1 MQPVKLGARVW
12 CLHATVGLLGLMAA
26 GACTCAQTV
35 IGTPQEMNDRI
46 KALSASARYL
56 PHDYIIGS
64 GDTINIEVYD
74 VKELSREVRV
84 SQTGTIGLPLI
95 PVRLQVKGLT
105 ETQAEQKIAEV
116 LQANGLVSHP
126 EVSVSV
132 KDRKSKPITVV
143 GAVPHPMVYQAERP
157 ITLLEV
163 LAEAGGVAPDAGDT
177 VIVTR
182 PISEPPDTLPTPAI
196 SSPAISNE
204 DVIPPPAQDVIPPS
218 PKNNVPAS
226 GASAVDPSQ
235 AMTSIAPVTPA
246 PDTNFPSAEMA
257 AKDAPMP
264 TMPPPL
270 SNTIT
275 VNLNQLM
282 ESGDPVNNIILQT
295 GDIVTVPHAGI
306 VYVLGAVGKPGGF
319 VLANDRA
326 QMTTLK
332 MLALAGG
339 LNHTAKS
346 NRAVIIRRD
355 RQGQQHEQMV
365 DLKKVVERKAEDVR
379 LEASD
384 ILYVPD
390 STAKKALYKAGEAA
404 IGIGTGVALY
414 RVAYR

>member
-1 MQPVKLGARVW
+1 MQPVKLGARSW
-12 CLHATVGLLGLMAA
+12 CYATAGLLVLMVGGA
-26 GACTCAQTV
+26 GTCAQTV
-35 IGTPQEMNDRI
+35 LGTPQETNERI
-46 KALSASARYL
+46 KALSATARYI
-56 PHDYIIGS
+56 PHEYVMGS
-64 GDTINIEVYD
+64 GDTINIDVFD

-132 KDRKSKPITVV
+132 RVRKSKPITVV

-157 ITLLEV
+157 VTLLEV
-163 LAEAGGVAPDAGDT
+163 LAEAGGVSPDAGDT
-177 VIVTR
+177 AIVTR
-182 PISEPPDTLPTPAI
+182 PTSEPVDTSQA
-196 SSPAISNE
+196 PAISNE
-204 DVIPPPAQDVIPPS
+204 DVIPPSVQAVIPPS
-218 PKNNVPAS
+218 PSANNNAPAS
-226 GASAVDPSQ
+226 GGSAIDSSQ
-235 AMTSIAPVTPA
+235 AVSSTAPVTPT
-246 PDTNFPSAEMA
+246 PNSNFPSAEVA
-257 AKDAPMP
+257 AKDAPVP
-264 TMPPPL
+264 TVPPAL

-282 ESGDPVNNIILQT
+282 ESGDPVNNIILQA

-306 VYVLGAVGKPGGF
+306 VYVMGAVGRPGGF

-339 LNHTAKS
+339 LNRTAKS
-346 NRAVIIRRD
+346 NHAVIIRRD
-355 RQGQQHEQMV
+355 RQGLQHEQTV
-365 DLKKVVERKAEDVR
+365 DLQKVVERKEEEVR

-390 STAKKALYKAGEAA
+390 SNAKKVLYKAGEAA

>member
-1 MQPVKLGARVW
+1 MQPGTLGARPW
-12 CLHATVGLLGLMAA
+12 FYATAGLLVLMVGSTHA
-26 GACTCAQTV
+26 CAQTV
-35 IGTPQEMNDRI
+35 VGTPQETNDRI
-46 KALSASARYL
+46 RALSATAKYV
-56 PHDYIIGS
+56 PHDYVIGA
-64 GDTINIEVYD
+64 GDTISIDVFD

-132 KDRKSKPITVV
+132 RTRKSKPITVV

-157 ITLLEV
+157 VTLLEV
-163 LAEAGGVAPDAGDT
+163 LAEAGGVANDAGDT
-177 VIVTR
+177 AIVTR
-182 PISEPPDTLPTPAI
+182 PTSESADTAPP
-196 SSPAISNE
+196 ISNE
-204 DVIPPPAQDVIPPS
+204 DVIPSLTNDVIPPPSS
-218 PKNNVPAS
+218 PNNNSPAS
-226 GASAVDPSQ
+226 GGSTAGPSQ
-235 AMTSIAPVTPA
+235 AVSGVAPVTPA
-246 PDTNFPSAEMA
+246 PDTNFPSAEVA
-257 AKDAPMP
+257 AKDAPVP
-264 TMPPPL
+264 TMPPAL

-282 ESGDPVNNIILQT
+282 ESGDPVNNIILQA

-306 VYVLGAVGKPGGF
+306 VYVLGAVGRAGGF

-339 LNHTAKS
+339 LNRTAKS
-346 NRAVIIRRD
+346 DQAVIIRRD
-355 RQGQQHEQMV
+355 RQGQQHEQTV
-365 DLKKVVERKAEDVR
+365 DLKKVVQRKAEDVR

-390 STAKKALYKAGEAA
+390 SNAKKALYKAGEIAL
-404 IGIGTGVALY
+404 GVGTSVALY
-414 RVAYR
+414 RVAY

>member
-1 MQPVKLGARVW
+1 MV
-12 CLHATVGLLGLMAA
+12 A

-35 IGTPQEMNDRI
+35 ETPQETNDRI
-46 KALSASARYL
+46 KALSATARYI

-64 GDTINIEVYD
+64 GDTINIDVYD
-74 VKELSREVRV
+74 VKELSRDVRV

-116 LQANGLVSHP
+116 LQANGLVTHP

-157 ITLLEV
+157 VTLLEV
-163 LAEAGGVAPDAGDT
+163 LAEAGGVTPDAGDT
-177 VIVTR
+177 AIVTR
-182 PISEPPDTLPTPAI
+182 PISEPADTAQAPVI
-196 SSPAISNE
+196 GNE
-204 DVIPPPAQDVIPPS
+204 DVIPFTPQDVIPPS
-218 PKNNVPAS
+218 SNNPNNNVAGS
-226 GASAVDPSQ
+226 DGSAVDRSQPVPSV
-235 AMTSIAPVTPA
+235 APVAPA
-246 PDTNFPSAEMA
+246 PNSNFPSAEVA
-257 AKDAPMP
+257 AKDAPKDAPVP
-264 TMPPPL
+264 TMPPP
-270 SNTIT
+270 SANTIT

-282 ESGDPVNNIILQT
+282 ESGDPVNNIILQA

-306 VYVLGAVGKPGGF
+306 VYVIGAVGRPGGF

-339 LNHTAKS
+339 LNLTAKS

-355 RQGQQHEQMV
+355 RQGQQHEQVV

-390 STAKKALYKAGEAA
+390 SKAKKVLYRAA
-404 IGIGTGVALY
+404 ETAVGVGTGVALY